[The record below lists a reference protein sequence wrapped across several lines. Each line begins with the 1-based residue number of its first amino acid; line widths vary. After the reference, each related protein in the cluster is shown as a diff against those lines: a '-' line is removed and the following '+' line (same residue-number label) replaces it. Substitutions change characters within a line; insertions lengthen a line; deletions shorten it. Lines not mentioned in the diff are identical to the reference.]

1 MIYSNNDKNKKKDRL
16 SISKTHSVIC
26 RCVIIVQIN
35 VMLPLL
41 CEKLQKRKEKREK
54 KQSAFH
60 IFLLSQKYSTSSFVN
75 HAYIITEQ
83 STSAFKTAKRIE
95 LNKKINE

>member
-35 VMLPLL
+35 VILPLL
-41 CEKLQKRKEKREK
+41 CEKLQKRKEKK
-54 KQSAFH
+54 SAFD
-60 IFLLSQKYSTSSFVN
+60 IFFYFHKKDSTSSFVN

-83 STSAFKTAKRIE
+83 STSVFKTVI
-95 LNKKINE
+95 NK